1 MLGTGESD
9 EEDTVF
15 SLQQVYVYQTERA
28 RITQICAKKHAMMY
42 VPNAGTEGGVVFAT
56 QRAILQSANIWQSGS
71 GPRRGVGVIA
81 ETREE
86 QGPALVELTL

>member
-15 SLQQVYVYQTERA
+15 SRQQVYVSKGRSSHRSVQKNIWY
-28 RITQICAKKHAMMY
+28 MY

-56 QRAILQSANIWQSGS
+56 QRAILQSANIWLSGS

-86 QGPALVELTL
+86 QGPALVELML

>member
-1 MLGTGESD
+1 MLGPGNQMRRIQSSPFNKFTSTKQRG
-9 EEDTVF
+9 
-15 SLQQVYVYQTERA
+15 

-42 VPNAGTEGGVVFAT
+42 VPNAGTEGGVVCAT
-56 QRAILQSANIWQSGS
+56 QRAILQSANIWLSGS

-86 QGPALVELTL
+86 QGSVLVELTL